1 MDFADIA
8 TKIETL
14 VNEGAPAVELLAPEW
29 APAVSV
35 FAKLLTSAANAE
47 PHAVDIYTSIKSGQV
62 PAAEDV
68 EALAADY
75 GEAVAPAAPVSGSA
89 AVAAKLD
96 ALPAT
101 ISSHV
106 GAALINTPTV
116 EADSVATTIK
126 TAVEGAVNEIK
137 ELFSGHAEPAKEAE
151 PEA

>member
-8 TKIETL
+8 TKLESL

-68 EALAADY
+68 EALASDY
-75 GEAVAPAAPVSGSA
+75 GKAVGGTKASATPAEITAKLDAIPA
-89 AVAAKLD
+89 AVAA
-96 ALPAT
+96 
-101 ISSHV
+101 HV
-106 GAALINTPTV
+106 GTALASTPT
-116 EADSVATTIK
+116 ADANAAAEHAK
-126 TAVEGAVNEIK
+126 TGVEGIVDEVKSLIGS
-137 ELFSGHAEPAKEAE
+137 FFGAK
-151 PEA
+151 